1 MKQPALLTSGVR
13 SFFVCVA
20 GRAFQGAPP
29 NKVEASATFH
39 SRGESQKGLLML
51 SSNGMAGTIP
61 YGEESRRVSSSRDK
75 GLLERPPE
83 T

>member
-13 SFFVCVA
+13 SFFVCAA
-20 GRAFQGAPP
+20 GRAFQGAQEHPWPP
-29 NKVEASATFH
+29 PYLGEASATFH

-61 YGEESRRVSSSRDK
+61 YGEES
-75 GLLERPPE
+75 
-83 T
+83 